1 MIRSNGRTH
10 YFAIGF
16 AISLLI
22 LAAVLFSTFAFG
34 AYMVFNAPTSNVIAA
49 TKTSANGTS
58 YLTVNA
64 TSLNDSSSAVIWM
77 DPNVNFGSDGY
88 PSSIYQNSGVK
99 IGSASTDSRGNLY
112 AVLPLT
118 GNTLQKISN
127 DGLSIHYLWILIIND
142 SSTSQNQ
149 LPVSPFSAENYS
161 TATERTGITFFVTLY
176 TFVLPIT
183 FNLGSLFLV
192 LWTAYLIL
200 FAMALNG
207 PIKNVIRAMKDASSF
222 GLSAVFDNSMLGMV
236 AAFPLVLWSSVL
248 LALLQQSVGVST
260 GNLPPTDPLLLFV
273 ELSIAPIREEIGFRL
288 VPIGIGAFA
297 LLIARGR
304 IRDSILSLWH
314 PSKYLKKNLTPQQYK
329 RALTPMYVLG
339 GISAFLFGLAHYVLG
354 AGWGPGKITEAAIAG
369 VALAALYYK
378 YGLPA
383 TILLHW
389 AVDYALTSYE
399 LIPSLLVPY
408 ELVIIYT
415 LLVAVAVTGVLLVLF
430 YRKVQNRKGPIQIP
444 VQS

>member
-1 MIRSNGRTH
+1 MIRSSGETH

-22 LAAVLFSTFAFG
+22 LAAILFSTFAFG
-34 AYMVFNAPTSNVIAA
+34 AYLVFNAPTSNVIAT

-58 YLTVNA
+58 YLAVNA
-64 TSLNDSSSAVIWM
+64 TSLNDSSIAVIWI

-88 PSSIYQNSGVK
+88 PSSVDQNSGVK
-99 IGSASTDSRGNLY
+99 IGSSSTDSSGNLY
-112 AVLPLT
+112 AVFQLT
-118 GNTLQKISN
+118 SSMLQQISN
-127 DGLSIHYLWILIIND
+127 DGSGVHYLWVLVTH
-142 SSTSQNQ
+142 SSNTSQNP

-161 TATERTGITFFVTLY
+161 TATERSGITLFATLY
-176 TFVLPIT
+176 TFVLPVT

-207 PIKNVIRAMKDASSF
+207 PIKNVIRALKDTSSL
-222 GLSAVFDNSMLGMV
+222 GLSAVFDSSMLGMV

-260 GNLPPTDPLLLFV
+260 GNLPATDPLLLFV

-288 VPIGIGAFA
+288 IPIGIGAFA

-314 PSKYLKKNLTPQQYK
+314 PSKYLKKNLTPLQYK

-339 GISAFLFGLAHYVLG
+339 GLSAFLFGLAHYVLG

-383 TILLHW
+383 AILLHW

-399 LIPSLLVPY
+399 FIPSLLVPY
-408 ELVIIYT
+408 ELVIVYT
-415 LLVAVAVTGVLLVLF
+415 LGVAAAVTGVLIVLF
-430 YRKVQNRKGPIQIP
+430 YRKLQNRKVPFQIP